1 MSQPASGRR
10 GRGWSCCFA
19 VVTIAAL
26 SMACGDTARAAP
38 EPPRAAPGKGAA
50 AAAPPP
56 LPERAPPRNAATPG
70 QPPAKDN
77 KVPFGP
83 PLPDS
88 WPPGQVEAALAEC
101 RQLLAGQPIEYEIL
115 PPIKENACGL
125 PAPIK
130 LIAFNSEPKAELYPP
145 AIVTCKQAVALGQW
159 FNEYVQPAAKQM
171 LQAAVVRTHILASY
185 HCRNRYNDPSQ
196 PISNHAFGEA
206 VDIGDFVTAKG
217 ENIKVLEHWPTPPPP
232 PPPAPPPPPPVAAK
246 DVKPPQP
253 AVSTPAAASE
263 EREPSREDSS
273 DAERADEMPFPSD
286 GSYAETAGARREAK
300 APAPRIAAP
309 PPPPVAAPPV
319 KPAPPAKD
327 AKAKPAKKP
336 PQPPVED
343 ARGKFLKVVH
353 KGACEIFGTV
363 LGPEANAAHKN
374 HFHLDV
380 QHRKQVLCDQYGS
393 TKNAA
398 VLNTDAPPA
407 KRSVVER
414 KSRP

>member
-1 MSQPASGRR
+1 MPY
-10 GRGWSCCFA
+10 
-19 VVTIAAL
+19 
-26 SMACGDTARAAP
+26 
-38 EPPRAAPGKGAA
+38 
-50 AAAPPP
+50 
-56 LPERAPPRNAATPG
+56 
-70 QPPAKDN
+70 
-77 KVPFGP
+77 GP
-83 PLPDS
+83 PLPS
-88 WPPGQVEAALAEC
+88 AWPPEQAEAALAEC

-130 LIAFNSEPKAELYPP
+130 LIAFKTEPRSELFPP
-145 AIVTCKQAVALGQW
+145 ATVTCKQAVALGQW

-217 ENIKVLEHWPTPPPP
+217 ENINILAHWPAPPPPPPPP
-232 PPPAPPPPPPVAAK
+232 PPPAPVAAK
-246 DVKPPQP
+246 AVTPPP
-253 AVSTPAAASE
+253 AASMPAAASE
-263 EREPSREDSS
+263 EREPAREDGS

-286 GSYAETAGARREAK
+286 GSYAETAGTRSDAK
-300 APAPRIAAP
+300 APAPRIAAPPP

-327 AKAKPAKKP
+327 AKAKPVKKP
-336 PQPPVED
+336 APPVED

-353 KGACEIFGTV
+353 KGACVIFGTV
-363 LGPEANAAHKN
+363 LGPEANSAHKN

-380 QHRKQVLCDQYGS
+380 QHRRQVLCDQYGS
-393 TKNAA
+393 AKNAA
-398 VLNTDAPPA
+398 AVNTDAPPA

-414 KSRP
+414 KNRQ